1 MKLSQPS
8 AEVWVPD
15 GVNEDGTNEKAA
27 LGRVTH
33 LAIAAHP
40 DDVEIMALDG
50 ILAGFGNH
58 GFMAVI
64 ATNGAGSPRAARYAN
79 YTDEQMQLVRRLE
92 QKKAGFTG
100 EYSAIAFLDHSSAG
114 VTNTGLTNTGVKNS
128 RDLALQDDL
137 KSILT
142 VCQPEIIYTHN
153 LADKH
158 DTHVAVALQTIAAI
172 RALPKERHPKKLYGC
187 EVWRGLDWLVD
198 TDKIVFN
205 VSQFENMATSLLG
218 VFDSQIAGGKHYDL
232 ATLGRR
238 RANATFLQ
246 SHAVDAAEWVD
257 FAMELT
263 PLIQNPQLDPGEY
276 IQTFIQRFAEDVNRR
291 IQRFSLTK
299 K

>member
-8 AEVWVPD
+8 AEIWVPD
-15 GVNEDGTNEKAA
+15 AANEHAANEQAA

-50 ILAGFGNH
+50 IFAGLGNRR
-58 GFMAVI
+58 FMAVI
-64 ATNGAGSPRAARYAN
+64 ATNGAGSPRAGRYAN
-79 YTDEQMQLVRRLE
+79 YTDEQMQHIRRAE
-92 QKKAGFTG
+92 QKKAAAVG
-100 EYSAIAFLDHSSAG
+100 EYSAVAFLDHPSAE
-114 VTNTGLTNTGVKNS
+114 VTNTEVTNTAPKNS
-128 RDLALQDDL
+128 RDPALQDDL
-137 KSILT
+137 QSILT
-142 VCQPEIIYTHN
+142 VCRPEIIYTHN

-172 RALPKERHPKKLYGC
+172 RQLPKERHPRKLYGC

-198 TDKIVFN
+198 ADKIIFN
-205 VSQFENMATSLLG
+205 TGKFENMATSLIG
-218 VFDSQIAGGKHYDL
+218 VFDSQIASGKRYDL
-232 ATLGRR
+232 AVMGRR

-257 FAMELT
+257 FAMDLT

-276 IQTFIQRFAEDVNRR
+276 IQTYIQRFAEDVNRR